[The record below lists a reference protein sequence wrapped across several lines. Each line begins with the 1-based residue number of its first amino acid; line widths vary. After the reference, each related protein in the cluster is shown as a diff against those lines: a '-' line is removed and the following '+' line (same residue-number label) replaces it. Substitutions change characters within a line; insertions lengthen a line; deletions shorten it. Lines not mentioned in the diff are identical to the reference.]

1 MRKALVAIVAIA
13 AAFMMSIGGAYSAE
27 PIFIGEIA
35 ALTGATS
42 QQGLQERNGCILAME
57 EINAAGG
64 LLGRPI
70 KLVTYDFKGL
80 PAEGVSV
87 YRQLVQEGAKVIIG
101 TNFSNVNLAIAPV
114 AEQLKIPVVSNAIE
128 PKVTIPAAG
137 QINKYHFLTQPSAIE
152 QGAVVARFALQ
163 ELGMKTAACLVNN
176 GNSFATSQAEAFR
189 DYFNKNGGKVVEY
202 IDYATGLLDFKALL
216 TRIKAANPDCIYLG
230 QYAQESGLQVK
241 QAKELG
247 IKATIVGNNT
257 LSTPV
262 FIETAGGAAIVEG
275 SYYVVGVNM
284 AEARQVAFNE
294 KYTKRFGEPLI
305 TTNVQFGYDNMY
317 IIADAIKRAGS
328 DNPEAI
334 RAALE
339 TTTKVKIL
347 QGDGSI
353 TLDPKT
359 HRPDNMPLWI
369 FKWENGKT
377 VPQKLYYPY

>member
-1 MRKALVAIVAIA
+1 MRKLLVAIMAIA
-13 AAFMMSIGGAYSAE
+13 AALSMSIGAVYSAD

-101 TNFSNVNLAIAPV
+101 TNFSNVNLAIAPI

-128 PKVTIPAAG
+128 PKVTIPEPG
-137 QINKYHFLTQPSAIE
+137 KINKYHFLTQPSAIE

-189 DYFNKNGGKVVEY
+189 DYFNKNGGKVLEY
-202 IDYATGLLDFKALL
+202 IDYATGLVDFKALL
-216 TRIKAANPDCIYLG
+216 TRIKAANVDCIYLG

-241 QAKELG
+241 QARELG
-247 IKATIVGNNT
+247 IKAIVVGNNT
-257 LSTPV
+257 LSTPDFV
-262 FIETAGGAAIVEG
+262 GSAGAANAEG
-275 SYYVVGVNM
+275 CYFVVGVNM
-284 AEARQVAFNE
+284 AEPRQVAFNE
-294 KYTKRFGEPLI
+294 KYTKRFGEGII

-347 QGDGSI
+347 QGDGTI

-359 HRPDNMPLWI
+359 HRPDNMPLWM
-369 FKWENGKT
+369 FKWEGGQK

>member
-13 AAFMMSIGGAYSAE
+13 AAFMMSIGGAISAE

-294 KYTKRFGEPLI
+294 KYTKRFGEPLF
-305 TTNVQFGYDNMY
+305 TTIVRCGSGNM
-317 IIADAIKRAGS
+317 
-328 DNPEAI
+328 
-334 RAALE
+334 
-339 TTTKVKIL
+339 
-347 QGDGSI
+347 
-353 TLDPKT
+353 
-359 HRPDNMPLWI
+359 
-369 FKWENGKT
+369 
-377 VPQKLYYPY
+377 